1 MQTKPAIMAT
11 TVKEVG
17 AYGLNGLFH
26 SLSAVGG
33 AALTVAVG
41 ARHSAS
47 VWLLPHARASNT
59 HALSDATK
67 FAGELTRV
75 VVTTVVEKTAGETSQ
90 TAAFV
95 RGTLEATG
103 SVGASML
110 DIADEGVRGAGEAG
124 KVVAATAVSYVG
136 GVATDVVVATGSA
149 VTHAV
154 IISASAVSDKVSES
168 LSKSQ

>member
-1 MQTKPAIMAT
+1 MAT
-11 TVKEVG
+11 AVKEVG
-17 AYGLNGLFH
+17 SYGLNGLFH

-33 AALTVAVG
+33 AVLTVAVG
-41 ARHSAS
+41 TLPAS
-47 VWLLPHARASNT
+47 VWLHPHARASNT
-59 HALSDATK
+59 HSLLDGTK
-67 FAGELTRV
+67 FVGELTRV

-149 VTHAV
+149 VTQAV
-154 IISASAVSDKVSES
+154 ISSASAVGDKVSES